1 MPRGKSFN
9 IGATRV
15 LISAPKPGL
24 ILFNTFSI
32 VWASVSIRGKDPFS
46 GERLTLNHVFSR
58 SSPPHWLDVSGTFRR
73 ETIQPL
79 LPLIGTSTMC
89 LQCYPCVSEAVGF
102 LRINRYLKSG
112 KCSSAVEARLLR
124 FWEEILKYNRRI
136 YPPPPLHMP
145 VKETGNLQSAVIASV
160 PSPLTT
166 SAEAGGRTLPSA
178 NNALSATAPS
188 SSTSAEP
195 YTASSPDLLSTS
207 KYSPSDDHRLQ
218 SLDPRCILFPSSSS
232 SRQNRHHLRRRC
244 RSAEFGGGRF
254 LRLRLAV
261 LEILQ
266 QLKEFPIVFL
276 TNLEID
282 TLCID
287 TQTAK
292 VTWKS
297 RWFQSATR

>member
-102 LRINRYLKSG
+102 LRINRCQISHPQLIQS
-112 KCSSAVEARLLR
+112 LLL
-124 FWEEILKYNRRI
+124 ITYI
-136 YPPPPLHMP
+136 D
-145 VKETGNLQSAVIASV
+145 SASV
-160 PSPLTT
+160 
-166 SAEAGGRTLPSA
+166 
-178 NNALSATAPS
+178 
-188 SSTSAEP
+188 
-195 YTASSPDLLSTS
+195 
-207 KYSPSDDHRLQ
+207 
-218 SLDPRCILFPSSSS
+218 
-232 SRQNRHHLRRRC
+232 
-244 RSAEFGGGRF
+244 
-254 LRLRLAV
+254 
-261 LEILQ
+261 
-266 QLKEFPIVFL
+266 
-276 TNLEID
+276 
-282 TLCID
+282 
-287 TQTAK
+287 
-292 VTWKS
+292 
-297 RWFQSATR
+297 